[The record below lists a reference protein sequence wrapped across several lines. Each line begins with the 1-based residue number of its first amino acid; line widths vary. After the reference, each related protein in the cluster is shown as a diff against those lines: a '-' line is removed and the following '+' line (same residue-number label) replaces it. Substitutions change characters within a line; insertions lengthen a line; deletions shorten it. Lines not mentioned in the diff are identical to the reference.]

1 VTESNEAPGTPV
13 VVTTEHRG
21 VFFGFAPSPKVGA
34 TTIELLD
41 GQMCV
46 YWSESVKGVLGL
58 AATGPDKRCKITPPV
73 PRLELNKVTSV
84 MHATDEAVKAWQSR
98 PWS

>member
-1 VTESNEAPGTPV
+1 MADSNEALGTPV

-21 VFFGFAPSPKVGA
+21 VFFGFAQSLTEGA
-34 TTIELLD
+34 TTIELTAA
-41 GQMCV
+41 QMCV

-58 AATGPDKRCKITPPV
+58 AATGPDKGCRISPTVPKI
-73 PRLELNKVTSV
+73 ELSKVTAV
-84 MHATDEAVKAWQSR
+84 MHATAEAVKAWQSR